1 MKKNPRT
8 IPKTQADVDK
18 AFNRG
23 VNAGVRNASA
33 IFLTVLCDKFNGG
46 DYIREVWAEIQKLAE
61 EVAERRVSVTDLEK
75 VLDDEYD
82 IKC

>member
-1 MKKNPRT
+1 MKKNPRS

-18 AFNRG
+18 AFARG

-46 DYIREVWAEIQKLAE
+46 DHIREVWTEIQKLAE
-61 EVAERRVSVTDLEK
+61 EVAERRVSVTDLER
-75 VLDDEYD
+75 VLFDEYE

>member
-18 AFNRG
+18 AFSRG

-33 IFLTVLCDKFNGG
+33 IFLTVLCDKFDGG
-46 DYIREVWAEIQKLAE
+46 DYIREVWTEIQKLAE
-61 EVAERRVSVTDLEK
+61 EVAERRVSVTDLER
-75 VLDDEYD
+75 VLDDEYG

>member
-46 DYIREVWAEIQKLAE
+46 EYIREVWAEIQKLAE

>member
-1 MKKNPRT
+1 MKKNPRS